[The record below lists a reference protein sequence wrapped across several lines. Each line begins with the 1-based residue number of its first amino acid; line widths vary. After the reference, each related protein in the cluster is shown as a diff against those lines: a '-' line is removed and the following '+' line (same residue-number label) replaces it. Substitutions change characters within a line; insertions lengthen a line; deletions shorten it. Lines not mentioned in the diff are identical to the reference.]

1 MRVRPGCA
9 SFRYM
14 HALPLLPPNAGP
26 KSRPNCSTAFSQ
38 AVAMQQVLLADA
50 LKPETP
56 PRERA
61 QVACAWERLEERKRI
76 LRMKPKPKDV
86 EVAAPASKCGRM
98 LMHIAASEEP
108 DVTPPAKAAPLPA
121 NGS

>member
-1 MRVRPGCA
+1 
-9 SFRYM
+9 
-14 HALPLLPPNAGP
+14 
-26 KSRPNCSTAFSQ
+26 
-38 AVAMQQVLLADA
+38 MQRVLLADA

-86 EVAAPASKCGRM
+86 EVERKEDKRPRRATFT
-98 LMHIAASEEP
+98 E
-108 DVTPPAKAAPLPA
+108 
-121 NGS
+121 